1 MGYLGKQI
9 TITGTQNSKRLSVL
23 ATDGQTTF
31 TVSNGYTIG
40 QLDVYRNGVK
50 LSRSRDFTASD
61 GTSVVLISAA
71 NANDIVEFVVFENFD
86 VANAITTGGDQ
97 TIGGALTVEGDFTA
111 GTALT
116 VTNGGV
122 TAGILTAQSFH
133 GDGANLTNVGVDTAQ
148 VSTSGLVVSGISTLQ
163 NVTAGVATAN
173 QFSGSVSGVA
183 GTFSGQVSATQG
195 FSGNITG
202 TAATIT
208 TFNGNVSGTAATFT
222 GNVTVGGVLTYDD
235 VTNIDSL
242 GLVTARNGLQVLAGI
257 TTLNGQVSA
266 GNINVTGVVTAAS
279 FVGSGTALT
288 GVISGIDIESGGSFL
303 GAGVTSVNFQSGA
316 TVTSSGAGATIT
328 IAAGINTT
336 VGFSTNTNQSLSLS
350 AAQDHKYNVTGY
362 VTFTCSGGSEGESHT
377 LRVINSGI
385 ATVGFST
392 FFLFPSGA
400 SPVLPTTDGAISL
413 ISFTVNR
420 VGTGGTQLLAGASVN
435 FS

>member
-61 GTSVVLISAA
+61 GTSVVLVSAA

-133 GDGANLTNVGVDTAQ
+133 GDGSGLTGVGATDD
-148 VSTSGLVVSGISTLQ
+148 VSTSSLVVAGISTLQ

-303 GAGVTSVNFQSGA
+303 GAGVTSVNFDSGA

>member
-31 TVSNGYTIG
+31 TVSNGYTVG

-61 GTSVVLISAA
+61 GTSVILISAA
-71 NANDIVEFVVFENFD
+71 SANDIVEFVVFENFD

-97 TIGGALTVEGDFTA
+97 TIGGALTVDGTLTATSFSGD
-111 GTALT
+111 GSALT
-116 VTNGGV
+116 GVGATDDVNTN
-122 TAGILTAQSFH
+122 S
-133 GDGANLTNVGVDTAQ
+133 
-148 VSTSGLVVSGISTLQ
+148 LVVAGISTLQ

-173 QFSGSVSGVA
+173 QFSG
-183 GTFSGQVSATQG
+183 
-195 FSGNITG
+195 NI
-202 TAATIT
+202 
-208 TFNGNVSGTAATFT
+208 SGTAATFT
-222 GNVTVGGVLTYDD
+222 TFNGNVTGNATGLTGTPDLTIRNITGVAATFTGVLTYDD

-257 TTLNGQVSA
+257 TTISGQTNLTNTNVTAGILTAAGQVSA
-266 GNINVTGVVTAAS
+266 GNLSVTGIVTAAS
-279 FVGSGTALT
+279 FSGDGSNLSN
-288 GVISGIDIESGGSFL
+288 VISGFDIESGGTFL

-336 VGFSTNTNQSLSLS
+336 AGFSTNTNQSLSLS

-362 VTFTCSGGSEGESHT
+362 VTFTCSGGAEGESHT

-392 FFLFPSGA
+392 FFLFPSG
-400 SPVLPTTDGAISL
+400 STPVLPTTDGAISL

>member
-31 TVSNGYTIG
+31 TVSNGYTVG

-71 NANDIVEFVVFENFD
+71 SANDIVEFVVFENFD

-97 TIGGALTVEGDFTA
+97 TISGALTVEGDFTA

-133 GDGANLTNVGVDTAQ
+133 GDGSGLTGVGATDD
-148 VSTSGLVVSGISTLQ
+148 VSTSSLVVAGISTLQ

-173 QFSGSVSGVA
+173 QFSG
-183 GTFSGQVSATQG
+183 
-195 FSGNITG
+195 NI
-202 TAATIT
+202 
-208 TFNGNVSGTAATFT
+208 SGTAATFT
-222 GNVTVGGVLTYDD
+222 TFNGNATGLTGTPDLTIRNITGVAATFTGVLTYDD

-266 GNINVTGVVTAAS
+266 GNLSVTGIVTAAS
-279 FVGSGTALT
+279 FSGDGSNLSN
-288 GVISGIDIESGGSFL
+288 VISGFDIESGGTFL

-328 IAAGINTT
+328 IASGGISTT
-336 VGFSTNTNQSLSLS
+336 AGFSTNTNRSLDLDS
-350 AAQDHKYNVTGY
+350 AQDHKYNVTGF
-362 VTFTCSGGSEGESHT
+362 VTFTCSGGTEGESHT

-400 SPVLPTTDGAISL
+400 SPSLPTTDGAISL

>member
-133 GDGANLTNVGVDTAQ
+133 GDGTNLTNVGVDTAQ

-195 FSGNITG
+195 FSGN
-202 TAATIT
+202 
-208 TFNGNVSGTAATFT
+208 VSGTAATFT

-266 GNINVTGVVTAAS
+266 GNLNVTGVVTAAS

-288 GVISGIDIESGGSFL
+288 GVISGIDIESGGTFL
-303 GAGVTSVNFQSGA
+303 GAGVTSVNFDSGA

>member
-61 GTSVVLISAA
+61 GTSVVLVSAA
-71 NANDIVEFVVFENFD
+71 SANDIVEFVVFENFD

-133 GDGANLTNVGVDTAQ
+133 GDGSALTGIGATDDVNTN
-148 VSTSGLVVSGISTLQ
+148 SLVVAGISTLQ

-195 FSGNITG
+195 FS
-202 TAATIT
+202 
-208 TFNGNVSGTAATFT
+208 GNVSGTAATFT

-288 GVISGIDIESGGSFL
+288 GVISGIDIESGGTFL
-303 GAGVTSVNFQSGA
+303 GAGVTSVNFDSGA

-328 IAAGINTT
+328 IAAGITTT

>member
-1 MGYLGKQI
+1 M
-9 TITGTQNSKRLSVL
+9 
-23 ATDGQTTF
+23 
-31 TVSNGYTIG
+31 
-40 QLDVYRNGVK
+40 
-50 LSRSRDFTASD
+50 
-61 GTSVVLISAA
+61 
-71 NANDIVEFVVFENFD
+71 
-86 VANAITTGGDQ
+86 AITNASRLASYV
-97 TIGGALTVEGDFTA
+97 GAAITA
-111 GTALT
+111 DGAS
-116 VTNGGV
+116 
-122 TAGILTAQSFH
+122 GIVTAQSFY

-148 VSTSGLVVSGISTLQ
+148 LSTSGLVVSGISTLQ

-195 FSGNITG
+195 FSGN
-202 TAATIT
+202 
-208 TFNGNVSGTAATFT
+208 VSGTAATFT

-257 TTLNGQVSA
+257 TTISGQTNLTNTNVTAGILTAAGQVNA
-266 GNINVTGVVTAAS
+266 GNLNVTGIVTAAS
-279 FVGSGTALT
+279 FSGDGSNLQN
-288 GVISGIDIESGGSFL
+288 VISGFDVESGGTFL

-328 IAAGINTT
+328 IASGGISTT
-336 VGFSTNTNQSLSLS
+336 AGFSTNTNRSLDLDS
-350 AAQDHKYNVTGY
+350 AQDHKYNVTGF
-362 VTFTCSGGSEGESHT
+362 VTFTCSGGTEGESHT

-400 SPVLPTTDGAISL
+400 SPNLPTTDGAISL

-435 FS
+435 YS

>member
-133 GDGANLTNVGVDTAQ
+133 GDGSGLTGVGATDD
-148 VSTSGLVVSGISTLQ
+148 VSTNSLVVAGISTLQ

-195 FSGNITG
+195 FSGN
-202 TAATIT
+202 
-208 TFNGNVSGTAATFT
+208 VSGTAATFT
-222 GNVTVGGVLTYDD
+222 CNVTVGGVLTYDD

-288 GVISGIDIESGGSFL
+288 GVISGIDIESGGTFL
-303 GAGVTSVNFQSGA
+303 GAGVTSVNFDSGA

-336 VGFSTNTNQSLSLS
+336 AGFSTNTNQSLSLS

-400 SPVLPTTDGAISL
+400 SPSLPTTDGAISL

>member
-40 QLDVYRNGVK
+40 ELDVYRNGVK

-61 GTSVVLISAA
+61 GTSVVLVSAA
-71 NANDIVEFVVFENFD
+71 NANDIVEFVVFESFD
-86 VANAITTGGDQ
+86 VANAITTGGNQ
-97 TIGGALTVEGDFTA
+97 TISGDLTVEGDFTA

-195 FSGNITG
+195 FSGN
-202 TAATIT
+202 
-208 TFNGNVSGTAATFT
+208 VSGTAATFT

-266 GNINVTGVVTAAS
+266 GNLNVTGVVTAAS
-279 FVGSGTALT
+279 FSGDGSALT
-288 GVISGIDIESGGSFL
+288 GVISGIDIESGGTFL
-303 GAGVTSVNFQSGA
+303 GAGVTSVNFDSGA

-328 IAAGINTT
+328 IAAGITTT

-400 SPVLPTTDGAISL
+400 APSLPTADGSISL

>member
-9 TITGTQNSKRLSVL
+9 TISGTQNSKRLSVL

-61 GTSVVLISAA
+61 GTSVVLVSAA
-71 NANDIVEFVVFENFD
+71 NANDIVEFVIFENFD
-86 VANAITTGGDQ
+86 VANAITTGGNQ
-97 TIGGALTVEGDFTA
+97 TITGDLTVEGDFTA

-133 GDGANLTNVGVDTAQ
+133 GDGTNLTNVGVDTAQ

-195 FSGNITG
+195 FSGN
-202 TAATIT
+202 
-208 TFNGNVSGTAATFT
+208 VSGTAATFT

-266 GNINVTGVVTAAS
+266 GNLNVTGVVTAAS

-288 GVISGIDIESGGSFL
+288 GVISGIDIESGGTFL
-303 GAGVTSVNFQSGA
+303 GAGVTSVNFNSGA

-400 SPVLPTTDGAISL
+400 SPALPTTDGAISL

>member
-31 TVSNGYTIG
+31 TVSNGYTVG

-71 NANDIVEFVVFENFD
+71 SANDIVEFVVFENFD

-97 TIGGALTVEGDFTA
+97 TISGALTVEGDFTA

-133 GDGANLTNVGVDTAQ
+133 GDGSGLTGVGATDD
-148 VSTSGLVVSGISTLQ
+148 VSTSSLVVAGISTLQ

-173 QFSGSVSGVA
+173 QFSG
-183 GTFSGQVSATQG
+183 
-195 FSGNITG
+195 NI
-202 TAATIT
+202 
-208 TFNGNVSGTAATFT
+208 SGTAATFT
-222 GNVTVGGVLTYDD
+222 TFNGNVTGNATGLTGTPDLTIRNITGVAATFTGVLTYDD

-288 GVISGIDIESGGSFL
+288 GVISGFDIESGGTFL

-328 IAAGINTT
+328 IASGGISTT
-336 VGFSTNTNQSLSLS
+336 AGFSTNTNRSLDLDS
-350 AAQDHKYNVTGY
+350 AQDHKYNVTGF
-362 VTFTCSGGSEGESHT
+362 VTFTCSGGTEGESHT

-400 SPVLPTTDGAISL
+400 SPSLPTTDGAISL

>member
-31 TVSNGYTIG
+31 TVSNGYTVG

-61 GTSVVLISAA
+61 GTSVVLVSAA
-71 NANDIVEFVVFENFD
+71 SANDIVEFVVFENFD
-86 VANAITTGGDQ
+86 VANAITTGGNQ
-97 TIGGALTVEGDFTA
+97 TITGDLTVEGDFTA

-133 GDGANLTNVGVDTAQ
+133 GDGSALTGIGATDDVNTN
-148 VSTSGLVVSGISTLQ
+148 SLVVAGISTLQ

-195 FSGNITG
+195 FS
-202 TAATIT
+202 
-208 TFNGNVSGTAATFT
+208 GNVSGTAATFT

-266 GNINVTGVVTAAS
+266 GNLNVTGVVTAAS

-303 GAGVTSVNFQSGA
+303 GAGVTSVNFDSGA

-435 FS
+435 YS

>member
-61 GTSVVLISAA
+61 GTSVVLVSAA

-133 GDGANLTNVGVDTAQ
+133 GDGSGLTGVGATDD
-148 VSTSGLVVSGISTLQ
+148 VSTSSLVVAGISTLQ

-195 FSGNITG
+195 FS
-202 TAATIT
+202 
-208 TFNGNVSGTAATFT
+208 GNVSGTAATFT

-266 GNINVTGVVTAAS
+266 GNLNVTGVVTAAS
-279 FVGSGTALT
+279 FSGDGSALT
-288 GVISGIDIESGGSFL
+288 GVISGIDIESGGTFL
-303 GAGVTSVNFQSGA
+303 GAGVTSVNFDSGA

-328 IAAGINTT
+328 IAAAGITTT

>member
-1 MGYLGKQI
+1 MAI
-9 TITGTQNSKRLSVL
+9 TRATNL
-23 ATDGQTTF
+23 AAVG
-31 TVSNGYTIG
+31 SG
-40 QLDVYRNGVK
+40 L
-50 LSRSRDFTASD
+50 
-61 GTSVVLISAA
+61 GTSPAQPINVGTGVTIDGNSGIITAT
-71 NANDIVEFVVFENFD
+71 NF
-86 VANAITTGGDQ
+86 
-97 TIGGALTVEGDFTA
+97 IGGVE
-111 GTALT
+111 
-116 VTNGGV
+116 
-122 TAGILTAQSFH
+122 I
-133 GDGANLTNVGVDTAQ
+133 
-148 VSTSGLVVSGISTLQ
+148 TSGTI
-163 NVTAGVATAN
+163 VATA
-173 QFSGSVSGVA
+173 
-183 GTFSGQVSATQG
+183 AT

-202 TAATIT
+202 
-208 TFNGNVSGTAATFT
+208 VAATFS
-222 GNVTVGGVLTYDD
+222 GNVTVGGTLTYDD
-235 VTNIDSL
+235 VTNIDSV
-242 GLVTARNGLQVLAGI
+242 GLITARSGLQVLAGI

-266 GNINVTGVVTAAS
+266 GNLNVTGVVTATS
-279 FVGSGTALT
+279 FSGDGSNLSN
-288 GVISGIDIESGGSFL
+288 VISGIDIESGGSFL
-303 GAGVTSVNFQSGA
+303 GAGVTSVNFDSGA

-328 IAAGINTT
+328 IAAGITTT